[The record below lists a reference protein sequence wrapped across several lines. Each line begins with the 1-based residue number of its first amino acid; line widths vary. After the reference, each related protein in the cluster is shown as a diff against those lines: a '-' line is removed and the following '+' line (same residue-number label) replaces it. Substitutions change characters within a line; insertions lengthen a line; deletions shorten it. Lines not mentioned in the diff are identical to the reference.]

1 MYEAS
6 AEGVDIFYWLPLTPL
21 CAGRFLLE
29 WMPEFVA
36 RGNAVNFVSLLV
48 NFVHYNAA
56 YLDQDVLVG
65 LVQ

>member
-1 MYEAS
+1 M
-6 AEGVDIFYWLPLTPL
+6 

-36 RGNAVNFVSLLV
+36 RGKAVNFVSLLV